1 MVNYILPNFCI
12 NLPTLACFFYYY
24 SVLVKSFD
32 IYTSIYTND
41 RGWIVLNWHMN
52 NVCFL
57 LLLFFL
63 LYIYKYDIIE
73 VIALIRLFLLCTW
86 SQCERANSCRPQVK
100 VAYGHQIWIFH
111 QSNVTDNTIRTA
123 GSREHIYYSR
133 QNVKLSLLVW
143 FESNKRTCKSLLI
156 VYKPWHPY
164 RQRRRCHEWWEI
176 LCQIANL
183 I

>member
-1 MVNYILPNFCI
+1 MRD
-12 NLPTLACFFYYY
+12 CFGFQ
-24 SVLVKSFD
+24 VGPRTIHRKFSFD
-32 IYTSIYTND
+32 FDAVVVGYLWLYTIYNILNVEEHCDRTSC
-41 RGWIVLNWHMN
+41 
-52 NVCFL
+52 NV
-57 LLLFFL
+57 FFL

-100 VAYGHQIWIFH
+100 IAYGRQIWIFH

-133 QNVKLSLLVW
+133 QNVKLSLLIW
-143 FESNKRTCKSLLI
+143 FESNKRTCKSELI

-164 RQRRRCHEWWEI
+164 RQKEVPWMVK
-176 LCQIANL
+176 NL
-183 I
+183 VSDR